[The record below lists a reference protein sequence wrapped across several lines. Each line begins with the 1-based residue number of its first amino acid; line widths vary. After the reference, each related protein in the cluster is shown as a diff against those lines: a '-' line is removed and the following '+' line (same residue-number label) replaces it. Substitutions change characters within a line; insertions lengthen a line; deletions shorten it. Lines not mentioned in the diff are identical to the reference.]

1 MSFGDHLD
9 ELRRRLLF
17 AGVGVAA
24 LFVAALFFGSRI
36 LTILAAPLMTALRD
50 AGQAQTLLATSPL
63 EGFGA
68 FVKVSTVAALLVGM
82 PWVVYQAWL
91 FVAPGLYEKEKRFV
105 YFLIPLSAFLTAV
118 GTLFLYFIILPI
130 SLYFLISFG
139 AGLMRQSVERAP
151 LPAGVTLPGA
161 VVLAHEPEAPPVG
174 SWWVNSTLAQWRI
187 RIDDHRTL
195 GIPLIGA
202 GADDGEAGGGGGG
215 MIAQQYRVSEY
226 VSLVLML
233 GVAFAIAF
241 QLPLVLLLLGWV
253 GLLNAADL
261 SKYRKQV
268 LFGCVV
274 GSALLPTQDPW
285 SLLAL
290 SGVLYGLFELGILF
304 MRFVPARRVAAGL
317 TLSTP
322 RAHPHAVAEKKGKA
336 GTDSEE
342 EA

>member
-9 ELRRRLLF
+9 ELRRRLLL
-17 AGVGVAA
+17 AGVGVVA
-24 LFVAALFFGSRI
+24 LFVVALFFGSRI
-36 LTILAAPLMTALRD
+36 LTILAAPLMAALRE
-50 AGQAQTLLATSPL
+50 AGQAPTLLATSPL

-68 FVKVSTVAALLVGM
+68 FVKVSTVAALLVAM
-82 PWVVYQAWL
+82 PWVVYQVWL
-91 FVAPGLYEKEKRFV
+91 FVAPGLYEKERRFV
-105 YFLIPLSAFLTAV
+105 YFLIPLSAALTAV
-118 GTLFLYFIILPI
+118 GTLFLYFVILPI
-130 SLYFLISFG
+130 SLYFLITFG
-139 AGLMRQSVERAP
+139 AGLMIQEVERAP
-151 LPAGVTLPGA
+151 LPVGVTLPG
-161 VVLAHEPEAPPVG
+161 VMILRHEPEAPPVG
-174 SWWVNSTLAQWRI
+174 SWWVNSTMVQLRV
-187 RIDDHRTL
+187 RIDNQRTMGVAL
-195 GIPLIGA
+195 T
-202 GADDGEAGGGGGG
+202 GGGGGDGGSTGGG

-253 GLLNAADL
+253 GLVRAADL

-290 SGVLYGLFELGILF
+290 SGVMYALFELGIIF

-322 RAHPHAVAEKKGKA
+322 WDAPRGGGGKKEKA